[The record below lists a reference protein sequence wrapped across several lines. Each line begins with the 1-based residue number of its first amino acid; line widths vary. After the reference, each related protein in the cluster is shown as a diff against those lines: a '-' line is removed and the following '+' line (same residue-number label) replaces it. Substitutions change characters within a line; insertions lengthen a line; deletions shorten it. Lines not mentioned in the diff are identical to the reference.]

1 MANRVIKDTILT
13 SHTLAKLS
21 IDAQLHWTRWL
32 LMADEYGCFNADTS
46 VIKGLSYPLLTQI
59 TNEVDR

>member
-46 VIKGLSYPLLTQI
+46 VIKG
-59 TNEVDR
+59 